1 MAELRVCVLEM
12 GLSDASIE
20 RQDENTSSE
29 MVHVTHSHDR
39 GGLYI
44 LHSILHY
51 IYIIYYIK
59 YQILFLP
66 ISLLANHSIRPF
78 QPICKIF

>member
-29 MVHVTHSHDR
+29 TVHVTHSHGR
-39 GGLYI
+39 GGSIYSTFYST
-44 LHSILHY
+44 LH
-51 IYIIYYIK
+51 IIYH
-59 YQILFLP
+59 ILYK
-66 ISLLANHSIRPF
+66 ISDLVFTHLSPGQSFDLSVSAGL
-78 QPICKIF
+78 